1 LGAFFS
7 GVPRRICRGR
17 NCHAKAHSDACQP
30 ETEGLGVCI
39 FLRPRNGRGEILM
52 YFKALRSASMFR
64 AQIFQISKFYQLI
77 KNQTVALFESKKK
90 TVRET
95 PNGE

>member
-1 LGAFFS
+1 M
-7 GVPRRICRGR
+7 
-17 NCHAKAHSDACQP
+17 
-30 ETEGLGVCI
+30 
-39 FLRPRNGRGEILM
+39 LM
-52 YFKALRSASMFR
+52 YFNTLRCEGMFH

>member
-1 LGAFFS
+1 VS
-7 GVPRRICRGR
+7 RRICRGR
-17 NCHAKAHSDACQP
+17 NCHAKVLSDAFQL

-39 FLRPRNGRGEILM
+39 FLRPRNGRDEMLM
-52 YFKALRSASMFR
+52 YFNTLRCEGMFH